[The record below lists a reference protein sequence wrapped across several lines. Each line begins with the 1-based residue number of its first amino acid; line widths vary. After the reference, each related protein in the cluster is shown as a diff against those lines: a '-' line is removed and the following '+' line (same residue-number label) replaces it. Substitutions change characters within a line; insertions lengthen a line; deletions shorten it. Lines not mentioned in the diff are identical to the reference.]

1 MSGKL
6 IIFSAPSGAG
16 KSTLVHHLLKENLQL
31 EFSVSATSRKPRG
44 NEQHGVDYY
53 FSALPN
59 FVKELPIMNS
69 SNTKKFIPICFTE
82 RCVRKSTEYRPKEI
96 ILF

>member
-31 EFSVSATSRKPRG
+31 EFRFQLRAANPVETNNMALITI
-44 NEQHGVDYY
+44 